1 MALDK
6 VANDILEGA
15 RQEAAKRIQE
25 AEKERAKILQETDQ
39 RIDRLQKAEDKELQ
53 ETLNRMRRQ
62 ELSSAELESKKVI
75 LNARK
80 EILNRTFAET
90 LSELSALDPKQK
102 SALYKKMLADG
113 KKMIHHPKVFIPKGE
128 ADRLAGLRAQGLCIP
143 DRDRHGARP
152 DPGVRRRRGPSGLS
166 FQVHPGRDLGSRA
179 EERFEHTLRVRV
191 LW

>member
-15 RQEAAKRIQE
+15 RQEAAKRIQD
-25 AEKERAKILQETDQ
+25 AEKERAKILQESDQ
-39 RIDRLQKAEDKELQ
+39 RIDKLQKAEEKELQ

-90 LSELSALDPKQK
+90 LNELSALDPKQK

-113 KKMIHHPKVFIPKGE
+113 KKIIHHPKVFIPKGE
-128 ADRLAGLRAQGLCIP
+128 ADLLAGLRGCASLTETDMEPGLILESEDGAVRLDYRFKSILEGIW
-143 DRDRHGARP
+143 DRELKN
-152 DPGVRRRRGPSGLS
+152 VSNIL
-166 FQVHPGRDLGSRA
+166 
-179 EERFEHTLRVRV
+179 FE
-191 LW
+191 